1 MASDH
6 TTNATPPPVKA
17 ASWLPLIVV
26 VLTQIQ
32 ASFAVNA
39 LTVSMQGIT
48 TDLDTAATSV
58 GTAITAGTFSMAAF
72 ILLGAKLGARFGTRK
87 VFQIAVAVHAAAMA
101 GVALSLSPAM
111 LFIAQAS
118 SGAVIALIAPALT
131 VFIATNYK
139 DQQQAKAIG
148 LLAAAIPAAGVLALL
163 IAGWFATTIGWR
175 YSFGLMVV
183 LGAVNLLLS
192 FRLKAVPAQPN
203 LKIDWTGAI
212 IAAVA
217 IILLSFGFSGLSA
230 WGTWFAT
237 EQAPFEILGLS
248 PAPLLI
254 LLGAVAGQ
262 VFFRWVRKRQD
273 AKLPRIFDLRVLASS
288 SELAVTACMATML
301 FVGTAANFLIPLYM
315 QIVQGRSGIETSFA
329 IIPYTLSIFL
339 ASTFV
344 AFLYEK
350 FPPRTIAQAGFVVV
364 AGALVL
370 LAFTIRNDWGQLFV
384 VLGLILLGLG
394 QGAIVALV
402 FNTLLSAVPR
412 ELAGDVG
419 AWRGLVHNLSGSV
432 GIAVASAFAVG
443 MLSSLIASG
452 AAAHPEVSPELISK
466 VSINDADFMT
476 NAQLEAAIGDRVS
489 SPSEL
494 AAATEVNAEA
504 RLRALQ
510 ISLLGLSGLALLAIV
525 PAGRMPGRMKG
536 DLPEQLE
543 PDDPD
548 AIPEPA
554 LTDGST
560 GADAA
565 AGAGGTAHDADRT
578 TTEQA
583 KR

>member
-6 TTNATPPPVKA
+6 TTTTSPPTVKA

-87 VFQIAVAVHAAAMA
+87 VFQIAVAIHAAAMA

-163 IAGWFATTIGWR
+163 IAGTFATTIGWR

-183 LGAVNLLLS
+183 LGALNLLLS
-192 FRLKAVPAQPN
+192 FRLKTVPAQPQ

-217 IILLSFGFSGLSA
+217 IIFLSFGFSGLAS

-237 EQAPFEILGLS
+237 NQAPFDILGLS

-254 LLGAVAGQ
+254 LLGAIAGQ

-273 AKLPRIFDLRVLASS
+273 AKLPRILDLRVLASS
-288 SELAVTACMATML
+288 SELAITACMATML

-350 FPPRTIAQAGFVVV
+350 FPPRTIAQGGFVVV
-364 AGALVL
+364 SGALIL
-370 LAFTIRNDWGQLFV
+370 IAFTIRNDWGQLFV

-402 FNTLLSAVPR
+402 FNSLLTAAPR
-412 ELAGDVG
+412 DLAGDVG
-419 AWRGLVHNLSGSV
+419 AWRGLVHNLAGSV

-443 MLSSLIASG
+443 MLSSLISSG
-452 AAAHPEVSPELISK
+452 AAAHPEVSPELIQK
-466 VSINDADFMT
+466 ININDADFMT
-476 NAQLEAAIGDRVS
+476 NAQVEAAIGDRVS

-494 AAATEVNAEA
+494 AAAIEVNSDA

-548 AIPEPA
+548 AIPEEPA
-554 LTDGST
+554 THRSTPSDGT
-560 GADAA
+560 P
-565 AGAGGTAHDADRT
+565 
-578 TTEQA
+578 TEQA